1 MKLHNNIINQLKFY
15 LIGIVVLSLFTVF
28 YFSNG
33 INNFSIIQFSNH
45 YSDPILLS
53 LLLLTIFQI
62 SNSNQNKVDP
72 IFWKLLGAAFFSWF
86 LLSFFKLFYW
96 EELSKNKQGLYSSI
110 SYFLFY
116 ALMIASIEVKS
127 YSSAGKFLN
136 SKSLISSLSI
146 LIFLLGSFSYL
157 ILARGENNIQTKG
170 VFYFYLLMDAYLVL
184 RWLHLSWQ
192 SRNNAIYRN
201 GFLLLGIAS
210 INWFFADLFELKMIE
225 ETLSTSPVTLSSI
238 SANVSVNTPS
248 LNLHRALWFNWIWHL
263 PFFIFYV
270 GIKTLSKFNLNS
282 EKSNHKNFTPPK
294 LTRYNLLNTP
304 LFFLGVISLLF
315 LIENLIFPQTN
326 STVLKNIQIIWVAVT
341 LILAMAQMLQLFNW
355 IRKQKN
361 DFTVV
366 EQSLHYA
373 QQELREVQRHIDSQN
388 DSNQILL
395 DTIKNPIFTLNNKGV
410 IISVNQ
416 ATCELL
422 GYKEIDI
429 IGTCFTQFIPSTEEL
444 SYFFDYQSYRQKLA
458 RKEKGLELESK
469 IIIQDNSIID
479 IHVTISQG
487 NINSKDNIIISLAD
501 IRKQKEIE
509 SQLHQLKD
517 DITANISHEFRTPL
531 TIVNGILN
539 DLISQSQDSS
549 TQEKLNTAKRNNHR
563 LIHMVDQLLELSKSS
578 NQPLPIID
586 LNASEWLPLICQS
599 YETIA
604 KEKDIHYSIN
614 TCANI
619 FVRGNQQALENIL
632 YNLLSNAFKYTKSKG
647 KVIVRIRELESC
659 YLLEVIDTGVGI
671 PSNQQLQ
678 IFDRFH
684 RVSGESSHN
693 PGVGIGL
700 SLVKNLVSSM
710 DWKISLKSEV
720 NQGSTFTV
728 NLKKA
733 FDTNFKE
740 RQNISKD
747 LKLTTNE
754 IPQELIYS
762 TETILSK
769 KSQYLILIIEDN
781 LDMQKYIQSVLSPH
795 HQCIVANDG
804 QQGVQMAEEILPD
817 IIVSDVMMPK
827 MDGFE
832 VLESIKTLDSTSHIP
847 VILLTAKS
855 DKRSRIKG
863 LSSEADDYL
872 TKPFDAE
879 ELVLKITN
887 LLNTRKKLQQKF
899 EAQWQGFTQ
908 NKNQPEK
915 LMENDFLSKLNQ
927 LFEQNYRDSSF
938 AMNQLASL
946 LAMSERQLQR
956 KVKALVDVSPLEL
969 LKRYRLEKA
978 KLALLSETQIGL
990 IAQNCGF
997 SSQTYFGRCFKEHF
1011 GMTPKTY
1018 QKQ

>member
-1 MKLHNNIINQLKFY
+1 MNQLKFY
-15 LIGIVVLSLFTVF
+15 SVGIVVLSLFTIF
-28 YFSNG
+28 YVLNG
-33 INNFSIIQFSNH
+33 IKDLSVIQFSNH
-45 YSDPILLS
+45 YSDIILLG

-62 SNSNQNKVDP
+62 SNRNQNKVDP
-72 IFWKLLGAAFFSWF
+72 IFWRLLGTAFFSWF
-86 LLSFFKLFYW
+86 LLSFFKLFFW
-96 EELSKNKQGLYSSI
+96 ESISDNKRGLYSSI

-127 YSSAGKFLN
+127 YSSARKFLN

-157 ILARGENNIQTKG
+157 ILARGENNIQTQG
-170 VFYFYLLMDAYLVL
+170 VFYFYLLMDTYLVL

-210 INWFFADLFELKMIE
+210 INWFFADLLELKMIE
-225 ETLSTSPVTLSSI
+225 GMQSSSQSILTNI
-238 SANVSVNTPS
+238 SSNISENSHS
-248 LNLHRALWFNWIWHL
+248 LNLHKNLWLDWIWHL

-270 GIKTLSKFNLNS
+270 GIKTLSKLNLNS
-282 EKSNHKNFTPPK
+282 KKSNHKNITHPK

-315 LIENLIFPQTN
+315 LIENVIFPQTS

-341 LILAMAQMLQLFNW
+341 LTLAMTQILQLFNRV
-355 IRKQKN
+355 RKQK
-361 DFTVV
+361 DDLAVV

-395 DTIKNPIFTLNNKGV
+395 DTIKNPIFTLNSKGV
-410 IISVNQ
+410 IISINQ

-422 GYKEIDI
+422 GYKEVEIVGI
-429 IGTCFTQFIPSTEEL
+429 CFTQFIPNTEEL

-469 IIIQDNSIID
+469 IITQDNSIID

-509 SQLHQLKD
+509 NQLHQLKD

-531 TIVNGILN
+531 TIVNGVLN
-539 DLISQSQDSS
+539 DLITQSHDAN
-549 TQEKLNTAKRNNHR
+549 TKEKLNTAKRNNHR

-578 NQPLPIID
+578 NQSLPIVD
-586 LNASEWLPLICQS
+586 LNATEWLPLICQS
-599 YETIA
+599 YEIIAREKEINYTINIC
-604 KEKDIHYSIN
+604 E
-614 TCANI
+614 NI
-619 FVRGNQQALENIL
+619 FIRGNQQALENIL

-647 KVIVRIRELESC
+647 KIIVRLRETDSN
-659 YLLEVIDTGVGI
+659 YLLEVEDSGVGI
-671 PSNQQLQ
+671 PSNEQLQ

-728 NLKKA
+728 NIKKA
-733 FDTNFKE
+733 LDSNFKE
-740 RQNISKD
+740 RQNISED
-747 LKLTTNE
+747 LKLSTNE
-754 IPQELIYS
+754 LPQELIYS
-762 TETILSK
+762 TETNLSK

-804 QQGVQMAEEILPD
+804 QQGVQLAEEILPD

-832 VLESIKTLDSTSHIP
+832 VLKSIKTLDSTSHIP

-855 DKRSRIKG
+855 DKKNRIKG
-863 LSSEADDYL
+863 LSAEADDYL

-956 KVKALVDVSPLEL
+956 KVKALVNVSPLEL

-978 KLALLSETQIGL
+978 KLALQSETQIGL